1 MQLQNLL
8 RGIEDYIIVNDIKPE
23 DWELQ
28 DIDLQET
35 EVYELHCKGE
45 YVAEFPE
52 RNFAEAVRDMLI
64 DRTYRTRQ
72 WSTINLTKAGDEAVA
87 FLNENPTFLKMK
99 SRENMYLPTIEEL
112 SRAICRNDG
121 VDPDKEGL
129 GCGHYIPKDTP
140 YKMWEAR
147 KSTAKFILDY
157 INAKVSNA
165 TMEM

>member
-35 EVYELHCKGE
+35 EVYGLHCKGE

-64 DRTYRTRQ
+64 DRTYRTYRTRQ
-72 WSTINLTKAGDEAVA
+72 WSTINLTKAGDAAVA
-87 FLNENPTFLKMK
+87 FLNENPTF
-99 SRENMYLPTIEEL
+99 
-112 SRAICRNDG
+112 
-121 VDPDKEGL
+121 
-129 GCGHYIPKDTP
+129 
-140 YKMWEAR
+140 
-147 KSTAKFILDY
+147 
-157 INAKVSNA
+157 
-165 TMEM
+165 